1 MIFLSK
7 DGKCLWDETGEAVQ
21 ADDGTFMGISAR
33 DIAQHLALIHAL
45 YSRAAALLPVRY
57 GAIDAA
63 CGCDCSAGNC

>member
-33 DIAQHLALIHAL
+33 DITQRLALIHAL
-45 YSRAAALLPVRY
+45 YSRAAALLPARC

-63 CGCDCSAGNC
+63 CGCECTTPHC